1 MPAGKLSR
9 RDGANPQAFSS
20 NDRDRFHGHLFRLDR
35 EARRDRFG
43 CCFLDD
49 DFLERYVQNIDFGN
63 TALWGLLIA
72 EDVRALAELRSLTPE
87 WASQAELILTVETA
101 WRERRFGNA
110 LFKQAAFWAQEH
122 GIRELY
128 THCDLATRC
137 SLGLLRFLSSE
148 GQSEPAGPLA
158 VFELQALGN
167 EPVSIL
173 PSEGAILVRLAKPG

>member
-1 MPAGKLSR
+1 M
-9 RDGANPQAFSS
+9 
-20 NDRDRFHGHLFRLDR
+20 
-35 EARRDRFG
+35 
-43 CCFLDD
+43 DD
-49 DFLERYVQNIDFGN
+49 DFLKRYVQNINFGN

-101 WRERRFGNA
+101 WGERRFGNA

-128 THCDLATRC
+128 TYCDLATRY

-148 GQSEPAGPLA
+148 GQSEPAWPLA
-158 VFELQALGN
+158 MFELQVLGN
-167 EPVSIL
+167 EAVSIL
-173 PSEGAILVRLAKPG
+173 PREGTILLRPAKQG